1 MARTR
6 TLFQSSGSP
15 VLPPYQE
22 LRIGQFLQSPNGRY
36 KLVLQS
42 DSNLAL
48 YDGDVAVWVADGNT
62 PYSKTAVYRGSS
74 PTALYIQ
81 YGAFLDDA
89 TRGRTWLT
97 TPTDFTDE
105 DQWNRVHLV
114 LQDDGNLV
122 EVDYRTLWST
132 HGAPVQYGAGTTVI
146 PPGTVLEPG
155 KLYGVGDTRLVF
167 QGDGNLVLYGK
178 NSSVLWASYTQN
190 KGATQAVFQTD
201 GNLVIYSAAG
211 PLWNSETDRNENAFL
226 QIQEGSFFIM
236 KHFPVWA
243 RFGYTPTI
251 KPKSVFDAND
261 QGTSYTHK
269 WTFR

>member
-6 TLFQSSGSP
+6 TLFQNSGSP

-226 QIQEGSFFIM
+226 QIQDGSFFIM

-243 RFGYTPTI
+243 RFGYTPII

-269 WTFR
+269 WTY